1 MAFTRSED
9 YLSDVTLLPIPFGN
23 NKYLNKSIWI
33 IQRMIKKDKTERM
46 TVDKAMERFNMLF
59 EEYARAREDLEG
71 SAI

>member
-1 MAFTRSED
+1 M
-9 YLSDVTLLPIPFGN
+9 L
-23 NKYLNKSIWI
+23 
-33 IQRMIKKDKTERM
+33 KKDKTERM